1 MENNEKNQTVYFGR
15 YLGSVE
21 TPRKRG
27 DDGKLPVGKDGK
39 ELSATYGTIAIAL
52 FGTRTDNS
60 QPWFTV
66 RNEFT
71 TTERMKELCAD
82 IPFDTKAKF
91 VYETGVTPGA
101 KQRLIQ
107 IEPVE
112 D

>member
-52 FGTRTDNS
+52 FGTRTDNK

-66 RNEFT
+66 CNEFT
-71 TTERMKELCAD
+71 TVERMKELCAD

-101 KQRLIQ
+101 KQRLVQ